1 MREIARLCLL
11 SAGKVHEVLQ
21 ETAREQARAQSA
33 LPLNPE
39 TVSEAQ
45 AQREVETETVAEVE
59 RATEVEVE
67 APAAIASERNSEGSE
82 QRDQVEEAESPDRGM
97 DRLLA
102 RLGMLEDA
110 EPLFGSQAR
119 VEWAGT
125 MMALAL
131 WAACPFGE
139 LCQKAYG
146 SLGAAFYG
154 LGTVMRTLVTMALL
168 RLHRPENLRD
178 HDPVKLGRILGLDR
192 APEVKTLRG
201 KVHRLCARE
210 QAAELMAQWAQ
221 YQVEQSARAPGVVFI
236 DGHVQVYH
244 GKEKIGQVYSNQAR
258 RVVKGRTENWVHLP
272 GGTPLLSLCSAFNES
287 LSAVLPEAM
296 ERAKELCGGEA
307 LTTIFDRGGWSTRMF
322 EKILTRGDH
331 FSTYRKGKYEPWG
344 AEAFELRETQI
355 GKRTYERAPCM
366 RKLELPVYEA
376 RATDAKGRK
385 RYRRTSRK
393 LQLQEVR
400 LWRGDGGETS
410 IVSSR
415 QDLDAVEI
423 ATLQLS
429 RWGAQENSFKYL
441 LAEFDLDSLWVYG
454 TQELPEEVDHPDRT
468 HSGLEKELAQ
478 LQARRKTL
486 LARIWRQLPKEVSEE
501 KETGAIK
508 LKVARWVEQ
517 SRAKEAQALQEL
529 EEQIQEVSNRLEE
542 TPGRE
547 QARLGGYRQL
557 QSEAKLLLNL
567 VKMVAYELES
577 QLCELLTPAYV
588 NAEKEKR
595 TVIAAALRGS
605 GSLRL
610 APGELIVQLDPQA
623 SPHRTRALNAVLGE
637 LNRRRARYPGSHRVI
652 RFELTPCPDA
662 PVRPPRSQK
671 PSRPHPPL
679 RPQIGATLQ
688 RG

>member
-1 MREIARLCLL
+1 MVFLHGTQSYLYDPRDKPTHRFIWAQVHLQGHARQEQIVRALGMSRRSLQYWINRYKEGGAAALGDKPKSGAPRKVSAPLRKRILRLREQRGTVREIARLCHL
-11 SAGKVHEVLQ
+11 SVGKVHEVLQ
-21 ETAREQARAQSA
+21 ETARKRARAQSA

-45 AQREVETETVAEVE
+45 ARRRVQTETASQSEREVES
-59 RATEVEVE
+59 
-67 APAAIASERNSEGSE
+67 PAVIASEQNSEGSE

-119 VEWAGT
+119 VEWAGV

-131 WAACPFGE
+131 WAACPFGQ

-154 LGTVMRTLVTMALL
+154 LGTVLRTLVVMALL

-221 YQVEQSARAPGVVFI
+221 SQVEQSAQAPGVVFI

-272 GGTPLLSLCSAFNES
+272 GGTPLLSLCSPFNES
-287 LSAVLPEAM
+287 LSGVLPEAM
-296 ERAKELCGGEA
+296 ARAKELCGGET
-307 LTTIFDRGGWSTRMF
+307 LTAIFDRGGWSTQMF
-322 EKILTRGDH
+322 EKILSRGDH

-355 GKRTYERAPCM
+355 GQRTYERAPCM
-366 RKLELPVYEA
+366 RKLELPVYESH
-376 RATDAKGRK
+376 ATDPKGRK
-385 RYRRTSRK
+385 RYRRSSRK
-393 LQLQEVR
+393 LRLQEVR

-454 TQELPEEVDHPDRT
+454 TQELPEAVDHPDRT

-486 LARIWRQLPKEVSEE
+486 LARIWRQLPEEVSEG
-501 KETGAIK
+501 KEAESIK
-508 LKVARWVEQ
+508 L
-517 SRAKEAQALQEL
+517 
-529 EEQIQEVSNRLEE
+529 
-542 TPGRE
+542 
-547 QARLGGYRQL
+547 
-557 QSEAKLLLNL
+557 
-567 VKMVAYELES
+567 
-577 QLCELLTPAYV
+577 
-588 NAEKEKR
+588 
-595 TVIAAALRGS
+595 
-605 GSLRL
+605 
-610 APGELIVQLDPQA
+610 
-623 SPHRTRALNAVLGE
+623 
-637 LNRRRARYPGSHRVI
+637 
-652 RFELTPCPDA
+652 
-662 PVRPPRSQK
+662 
-671 PSRPHPPL
+671 
-679 RPQIGATLQ
+679 
-688 RG
+688 